1 MQQELSE
8 LLDIR
13 DRISAREEE
22 LENLLLE
29 KEDLMNRLSIA
40 EHQLATQ
47 AEQGRVEGQ
56 VGEKEQRLVAQLE
69 SQGELCETLRAR
81 SVHSCVEYMYPSMYK
96 VLLYAYMQL
105 ITKYFIARYHFE
117 SA

>member
-1 MQQELSE
+1 MQEELSE

-47 AEQGRVEGQ
+47 AEQGRVEGH
-56 VGEKEQRLVAQLE
+56 VGEKEQRLLTQLE

-81 SVHSCVEYMYPSMYK
+81 SVYVDRYVQQYSILMGVTYMYCVWK
-96 VLLYAYMQL
+96 Q
-105 ITKYFIARYHFE
+105 I
-117 SA
+117 